1 LAALELLIVGV
12 ATSGVASATNRRAR
26 RREARAE
33 VDFPPTGRLLRVN
46 GLRIHAHTEGAGP
59 DLVLLHGAS
68 GNTREFTFGLID
80 RLKGDFRVTAFDR
93 PGLGWSDALPED
105 GSDPRAQARTLQ
117 AAARQIGIT
126 RPLVLG
132 QSYGGAVALGWALS
146 APQDT
151 AGLVIVSGASNPWP
165 GSLGGWY
172 RLTAT
177 RLGKQAVI
185 PLVTAFASRRRVI
198 STIDEI
204 FAPATAPAG
213 YADYVGAPLTLRR
226 ATMRENAR
234 QVNGLLPHVRA
245 MAPLYPGLTMPVEII
260 HGTADTIV
268 PLSVHAEPL
277 ARQIPGANL
286 VRLAGAGHMPHH
298 THPEEVIAAIH
309 RAAARAGLH

>member
-1 LAALELLIVGV
+1 MVGV
-12 ATSGVASATNRRAR
+12 TASVASATGRRAR

-33 VDFPPTGRLLRVN
+33 LDYPPTGRLLRVN
-46 GLRIHAHTEGAGP
+46 GRRVHAHTEGTGP

-80 RLKGDFRVTAFDR
+80 RLKQDFRVTAFDR
-93 PGLGWSDALPED
+93 PGLGWSDPLPEG
-105 GSDPRAQARTLQ
+105 GSDPRAQARALQ
-117 AAARQIGIT
+117 AAARQIGLN

-132 QSYGGAVALGWALS
+132 QSYGGAVALGWALT
-146 APQDT
+146 APEDT

-165 GSLGGWY
+165 GALGAWY

-198 STIDEI
+198 STIEEI
-204 FAPATAPAG
+204 FAPDAAPPG
-213 YADYVGAPLTLRR
+213 YADYVGAPLSLRR

-234 QVNGLLPHVRA
+234 QVNELLPHVRA
-245 MAPLYPGLTMPVEII
+245 MAPLYPGLTLPVEII

-268 PLSVHAEPL
+268 PLAVHAEPL
-277 ARQIPGANL
+277 ARQIPGATL
-286 VRLAGAGHMPHH
+286 TRLEGAGHMPHH
-298 THPEEVIAAIH
+298 THPEAVIAAIH
-309 RAAARAGLH
+309 RAAARAALRQPRLSPY

>member
-1 LAALELLIVGV
+1 MGLEYLLVGAAASSVLAAAE
-12 ATSGVASATNRRAR
+12 RRAR

-33 VDFPPTGRLLRVN
+33 VDFPPTGRLLHVN
-46 GLRIHAHTEGAGP
+46 GRRIHAHTAGAGP

-68 GNTREFTFGLID
+68 GNTREFTLGLIA

-93 PGLGWSDALPED
+93 PGLGWSDPLAEA
-105 GSDPRAQARTLQ
+105 GSDPRMQARTLQ
-117 AAARQIGIT
+117 AAAQKLGLQ

-132 QSYGGAVALGWALS
+132 QSYGGAVALGWALT

-151 AGLVIVSGASNPWP
+151 AGLVIVAGASNPWR

-177 RLGKQAVI
+177 RLGNRAVI

-198 STIDEI
+198 ATIEEI
-204 FAPATAPAG
+204 FAPDPAPAG

-234 QVNGLLPHVRA
+234 QVNELLPHVRA
-245 MAPLYPGLTMPVEII
+245 MAALYPGLRLPVEII

-268 PLSVHAEPL
+268 PLNVHAEPL

-286 VRLAGAGHMPHH
+286 VRLEGAGHMPHH
-298 THPEEVIAAIH
+298 THPEAVIAAIH
-309 RAAARAGLH
+309 RAATRAGLR